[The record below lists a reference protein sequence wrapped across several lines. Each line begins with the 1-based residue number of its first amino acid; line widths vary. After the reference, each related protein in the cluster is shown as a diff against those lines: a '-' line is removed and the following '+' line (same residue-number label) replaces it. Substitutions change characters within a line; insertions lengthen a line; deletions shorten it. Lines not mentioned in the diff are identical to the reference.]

1 MVNKVVL
8 VFVAVIALTAM
19 AVGAFVGMELGGP
32 GTATPAGATA
42 TPTATATAGGGGTG
56 GGTATATAGGGGTGG
71 GTATATATA
80 TATPRPD
87 IDREE
92 LRSAVVA
99 EINERRGNRSVQRLS
114 TDPTLMEMAQFH
126 SDNMAAQGYLSNTA
140 DGFTTAERYEEFD
153 LADRCRIA
161 DDSNTGTRE
170 DEELEVLGRVT
181 VGEDGSTVE
190 ELATT
195 AVDTWFS
202 QTEPRRRLTY
212 RNADQ
217 IGVGA
222 NVTDAGRA
230 YLTVD
235 LC

>member
-19 AVGAFVGMELGGP
+19 AVGAFVGMELGGAGP
-32 GTATPAGATA
+32 VTDTPTPAGGTA
-42 TPTATATAGGGGTG
+42 TPTATPA
-56 GGTATATAGGGGTGG
+56 GGTATATAGGGGGG
-71 GTATATATA
+71 ATPTRTA
-80 TATPRPD
+80 TATPAPD

-99 EINERRGNRSVQRLS
+99 EVNERRSGRSLQRLS
-114 TDPTLMEMAQFH
+114 TDSTLAEMAQFH

-140 DGFTTAERYEEFD
+140 DGYTTAERYEEFD
-153 LADRCRIA
+153 LANRCRIA

-181 VGEDGSTVE
+181 VGEDGSTVD
-190 ELATT
+190 ELATA
-195 AVDTWFS
+195 AVDAWFNA
-202 QTEPRRRLTY
+202 TEPRRRLTY
-212 RNADQ
+212 QNADQ